1 MSSNQ
6 RLNVLATRM
15 VLTQM
20 KQKLVGAQKGHNLLK
35 KKSDAL
41 SLRFREILSKII
53 ERKEAMP
60 QLMKDSQFS
69 LAQAKYAAGDDLTH
83 TVVENVSQANTRVKI
98 KFDNVVGVYL
108 PTFDTFTEVTEVPL
122 HGIAKGGQQI
132 RESRKNFQKSLE
144 VLVKLASL
152 QTQFLL
158 LDEVIK
164 VTNRRVNAIEH
175 VIEPR
180 IQNTIRYIISELD
193 ELEREEFFRL
203 KKIQA
208 KKKRENESRMADQ
221 SERSKQYDDTPDTV
235 ATSNNNPASLMDTKD
250 DHTNI
255 IF

>member
-1 MSSNQ
+1 MTSNQ

-83 TVVENVSQANTRVKI
+83 NVVENVSQANTRVKI
-98 KFDNVVGVYL
+98 KFDNVAGVYL
-108 PTFDTFTEVTEVPL
+108 PAFDTFAEVTEIPL
-122 HGIAKGGQQI
+122 HGISKGGQQI

-175 VIEPR
+175 VVEPR

-208 KKKRENESRMADQ
+208 KKKRENESRAIDQ
-221 SERSKQYDDTPDTV
+221 KERAKQNATTGAV
-235 ATSNNNPASLMDTKD
+235 ATSDNNPVSLVETSEDK
-250 DHTNI
+250 NV